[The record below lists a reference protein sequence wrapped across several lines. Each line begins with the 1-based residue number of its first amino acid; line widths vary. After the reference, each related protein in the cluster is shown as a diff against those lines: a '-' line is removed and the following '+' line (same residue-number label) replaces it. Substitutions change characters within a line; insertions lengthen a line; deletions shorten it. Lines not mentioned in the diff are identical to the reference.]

1 VRPLGYV
8 VLLSDGVSTVTEP
21 KHKQPSTKFIFPLPQ
36 SQLDDLRAVSR
47 RTKTPVARLI
57 RRALDRELK
66 TDVELAPLVRVIA
79 SDPTIALAW
88 VALMEQ
94 VESDQSRSPAEK
106 ELARTY
112 ARIVTAGQ
120 DRCQAQRRSCG
131 RLPAVELPTLE
142 TNPPKFLRW
151 L

>member
-1 VRPLGYV
+1 
-8 VLLSDGVSTVTEP
+8 
-21 KHKQPSTKFIFPLPQ
+21 
-36 SQLDDLRAVSR
+36 
-47 RTKTPVARLI
+47 
-57 RRALDRELK
+57 
-66 TDVELAPLVRVIA
+66 
-79 SDPTIALAW
+79 
-88 VALMEQ
+88 LMEQ